1 MTDKALILDAIQK
14 LPDDSTV
21 NDIREQLEFIAAV
34 QVGLRQVQRG
44 EVVSLDEVEKKI
56 ETWASG

>member
-1 MTDKALILDAIQK
+1 MTDKSLILDAIQK

-44 EVVSLDEVEKKI
+44 EVVSLDDVEHRLG
-56 ETWASG
+56 W